1 MKAATSITAL
11 AVLLLAAGCGQQE
24 AAQEPTSET
33 VAMDPNMDHGPA
45 GMGQTAQLEPV
56 NDSGIAGEATVT
68 EQHASGAHPS
78 GHLCGD
84 RDGRAAAAADHDGCN
99 RHRDDDHLGRD
110 RGDNARRRPAHN
122 RLSRR
127 GWRSRDLCPDPRSHD
142 VIADRSVAGDF
153 PHGFGDFV
161 GFG

>member
-68 EQHASGAHPS
+68 
-78 GHLCGD
+78 
-84 RDGRAAAAADHDGCN
+84 
-99 RHRDDDHLGRD
+99 D
-110 RGDNARRRPAHN
+110 RGTESEIMVRLTGAPANSTHPGHIHQGTCAAIGTVVQP
-122 RLSRR
+122 LQPITTDAT
-127 GWRSRDLCPDPRSHD
+127 GTGTMTT
-142 VIADRSVAGDF
+142 SVAIAAITLGDGQHIIVY
-153 PHGFGDFV
+153 HGEG
-161 GFG
+161 GAPATCAQIPGHMM